1 MGPAGRRYHDY
12 GKSLTGMRRGA
23 RVMEQTSYNLLC
35 IVCQCM
41 GSKFSLLIGIFPAVN
56 CHSGFRSSPYLC
68 TDAVHDPARFIRYE
82 YGVTLNTFIS
92 NSFYV
97 TAKLDCIV
105 WF

>member
-1 MGPAGRRYHDY
+1 MHRLSVY
-12 GKSLTGMRRGA
+12 GFQIFAADL
-23 RVMEQTSYNLLC
+23 NLSGC
-35 IVCQCM
+35 H
-41 GSKFSLLIGIFPAVN
+41 VN
-56 CHSGFRSSPYLC
+56 CHSGFRSSPYFC

-92 NSFYV
+92 NSFNV